1 MVAGVTDCHTFV
13 ALMSEKYFTSYFCC
27 LEMHTA
33 LRLKKR
39 VLLVFNQSK
48 FTVQM
53 ALGWIPE
60 ELAALKNNEV
70 LPIHEDMQIMEAC
83 VKRMRQ
89 VPLRPYELPAPAAI
103 GDHKFNGEASTASGV
118 AGLEELLG
126 SLGLGDN
133 LAAADAWCVA
143 QGAESVGD
151 LNDEDYPEQLAKELA
166 LPPIKAKKLV
176 KAIKGQ

>member
-1 MVAGVTDCHTFV
+1 M
-13 ALMSEKYFTSYFCC
+13 
-27 LEMHTA
+27 
-33 LRLKKR
+33 
-39 VLLVFNQSK
+39 LLVFNQSK

-83 VKRMRQ
+83 VKRVRQ

-103 GDHKFNGEASTASGV
+103 GDHKFNGQASTAGGV
-118 AGLEELLG
+118 AGLAELLG
-126 SLGLGDN
+126 SLGLGDK
-133 LAAADAWCVA
+133 LAAADAWCDSI
-143 QGAESVGD
+143 GAESVDD
-151 LNDEDYPEQLAKELA
+151 LAEEDYAERLAQELGLKEL
-166 LPPIKAKKLV
+166 KAKKLV